1 MPICADRAWDS
12 ESVGKFLDTRKP
24 LGYVNGNHM
33 VSLQRKHRDAIFR
46 AIADP
51 TRREILGL
59 LRGRQ
64 QTVGEIAGNF
74 RMSRPAV
81 SKHLRL
87 LRSAGLIVTRQDG
100 TSRLCGLNA
109 KPLRVID
116 DWLREYEA
124 FWSATMQSL
133 KSYVEKNQ

>member
-1 MPICADRAWDS
+1 
-12 ESVGKFLDTRKP
+12 VVHRK
-24 LGYVNGNHM
+24 
-33 VSLQRKHRDAIFR
+33 RRDAVFR

-74 RMSRPAV
+74 RMSRPAI

-87 LRSAGLIVTRQDG
+87 LRSAGLVVTRQEG
-100 TSRLCGLNA
+100 TARVCGLNA
-109 KPLRVID
+109 KPLRAID
-116 DWLREYEA
+116 DWLRDYEA
-124 FWSATMQSL
+124 FWSETMQNL
-133 KSYVEKNQ
+133 KSYVEGKQ